1 MFGKFRAPLSLIGAH
16 AHCFA
21 QVSKVQ
27 VYLVLASEKLL
38 DALVREIRCHLLH
51 SHVDNLTPEAHK
63 NAPRMKELESKM
75 QPWDLLVEILGTRV
89 EGQSQT
95 VCFLPCRTHGSL

>member
-1 MFGKFRAPLSLIGAH
+1 MFGKFSAPLSLIGAH

-38 DALVREIRCHLLH
+38 DALGREYAAIYFTRTLIT
-51 SHVDNLTPEAHK
+51 SRRMLTKKP
-63 NAPRMKELESKM
+63 
-75 QPWDLLVEILGTRV
+75 
-89 EGQSQT
+89 
-95 VCFLPCRTHGSL
+95 HG

>member
-1 MFGKFRAPLSLIGAH
+1 VFGKFRAPLSLIGAH

-38 DALVREIRCHLLH
+38 DALGREIRCHLLH
-51 SHVDNLTPEAHK
+51 SHVDNLTPEARKKPHVSG
-63 NAPRMKELESKM
+63 ALGPQC
-75 QPWDLLVEILGTRV
+75 QPWDLLVEISGPRV
-89 EGQSQT
+89 QRYS
-95 VCFLPCRTHGSL
+95 